1 MRVELVAERLETV
14 AVLPNM
20 RAALVTMVAQDWA
33 AAERDQP
40 RPHAPIATIYELL
53 GGTDVSGIEIFVA
66 AWAALRAAL
75 VRLDHLQ
82 DGDPEE
88 PPLPNVTCVGAQ
100 YNIVFAYYVLATA
113 LLDDLDERLIPAS
126 RLLRLRR
133 LWADCMLRAASGQQ
147 RDLVEADVAER
158 QGLEA
163 LDHYQQAAQ
172 SKSGAVFAL
181 AFAGAAILATDD
193 EATIAA
199 CYFAGEVYGT
209 LIQFCDD
216 LSDAATQSNSALTLP
231 QAYITA
237 LTIYTTHIPQHTLH
251 PYWQHIYVAYL
262 NQLEQELAV
271 TPIQVQ
277 VGIRRLFT
285 MAFEQAPERSSDS

>member
-1 MRVELVAERLETV
+1 MRADLVAERLETV

-20 RAALVTMVAQDWA
+20 RAALVTLVTQDWA
-33 AAERDQP
+33 AAEGDQP
-40 RPHAPIATIYELL
+40 RPHAPIATVYELL
-53 GGTDVSGIEIFVA
+53 GGTDISSIQTFVA

-88 PPLPNVTCVGAQ
+88 LPLPNVTCVGAQ

-113 LLDDLDERLIPAS
+113 LLDDLDEQTIPAS

-147 RDLVEADVAER
+147 CDLAEADGAER

-216 LSDAATQSNSALTLP
+216 LSDAATQSNPALTLP

-237 LTIYTTHIPQHTLH
+237 LSTHTTHIPQHTLH
-251 PYWQHIYVAYL
+251 PYWQHIYSAYL
-262 NQLEQELAV
+262 TRVEQALAV
-271 TPIQVQ
+271 TPVPVQ
-277 VGIRRLFT
+277 AAIRGLFIT
-285 MAFEQAPERSSDS
+285 AFEQAPERSPDN